1 MVFKKLLSGKK
12 KLLYSDLSILSDS
25 SDVLVKQLWLD
36 KIRSYFCALGYKQHL
51 AESSPGDCDSCE
63 WRIDEGFM
71 RKILRDH
78 LEPNLHQLVR
88 SDLSICAILK
98 SLERRFG
105 SFNRRWSSAC
115 LTTYTTL
122 SSRMDEFDHHRN
134 PIYFNLL
141 MA

>member
-12 KLLYSDLSILSDS
+12 KLRYSDLSVLAGS
-25 SDVLVKQLWLD
+25 SDVLVKQLWIE
-36 KIRSYFCALGYKQHL
+36 KMRNYFVFLGYKQHL
-51 AESSPGDCDSCE
+51 EATANSDSYE

-71 RKILRDH
+71 RKILKDH
-78 LEPNLHQLVR
+78 LEPNLHHFVR
-88 SDLSICAILK
+88 SDSSICEIFK
-98 SLERRFG
+98 SLERQLVG
-105 SFNRRWSSAC
+105 SLSRRWSSAC

-122 SSRMDEFDHHRN
+122 SSRMDEFDHHLN